1 MTKPNNISIPNKEYY
16 AWEYQ
21 EQTQIKHNVLK
32 LYYVAYASK
41 LGRTRN
47 TLFFDCHGGCGVYVN
62 GDGSLCYGSSILV
75 HDAVQQLF
83 ANRSTKNHIIICE
96 QEKENYNNLNKV
108 LKDVGIY
115 NDRVITYNC
124 DYNNALKDASNVVA
138 YKQNST
144 LFFVDPFGYYD
155 TPMAG
160 FRDLMIPFG
169 NEILINFMFDFL
181 NRGIGVSTIKET
193 QLSSFFGS
201 EEWKNAKGMSGSER
215 ESFLVN
221 LYKNQLKNTTGAR
234 FVFAY
239 RLCYPNKNQTYYYLI
254 HATNH
259 IDGISLMKS
268 NFASQNNGRV
278 EYLGKRN
285 DEISLFDL
293 DYYKQIELT
302 NFLTNK
308 FKGECCTFIQLL
320 ERIIE
325 DTATIEKELRST
337 LKNMEKNNI
346 IEVERITSKTLRGLS
361 GDDIICFRG
370 NKQ

>member
-1 MTKPNNISIPNKEYY
+1 
-16 AWEYQ
+16 
-21 EQTQIKHNVLK
+21 
-32 LYYVAYASK
+32 
-41 LGRTRN
+41 
-47 TLFFDCHGGCGVYVN
+47 
-62 GDGSLCYGSSILV
+62 
-75 HDAVQQLF
+75 
-83 ANRSTKNHIIICE
+83 
-96 QEKENYNNLNKV
+96 
-108 LKDVGIY
+108 
-115 NDRVITYNC
+115 
-124 DYNNALKDASNVVA
+124 
-138 YKQNST
+138 
-144 LFFVDPFGYYD
+144 
-155 TPMAG
+155 MA
-160 FRDLMIPFG
+160 
-169 NEILINFMFDFL
+169 
-181 NRGIGVSTIKET
+181 
-193 QLSSFFGS
+193 
-201 EEWKNAKGMSGSER
+201 MSGSER